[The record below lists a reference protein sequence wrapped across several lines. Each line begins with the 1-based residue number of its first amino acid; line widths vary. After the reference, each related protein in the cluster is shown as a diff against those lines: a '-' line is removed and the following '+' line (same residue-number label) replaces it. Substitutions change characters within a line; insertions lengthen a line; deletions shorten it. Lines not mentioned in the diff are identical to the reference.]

1 MLINTNHVQYVH
13 LKDGLIKIG
22 LLHGDYA
29 TFEDDH
35 KRSLDDV
42 YKDLT
47 HDVRTKQ
54 WIELDDYES
63 TEDKE
68 VTKTFYD

>member
-13 LKDGLIKIG
+13 LKDDLIKIG

-29 TFEDDH
+29 TFVDDS
-35 KRSLDDV
+35 KRSLADV